1 MKNSSPGE
9 KNPEEEAKELTE
21 SNSLLD
27 RKHKVRVG
35 FKIPP
40 HLKNQLYEESN
51 RTGRSVT
58 DIVVEQLSKRYEG
71 GY

>member
-1 MKNSSPGE
+1 MKNLSP
-9 KNPEEEAKELTE
+9 KKKSAEEEARKLEE
-21 SNSLLD
+21 SDSLLD

-51 RTGRSVT
+51 KTGRSVT
-58 DIVVEQLSKRYEG
+58 DIVVEQLAKRYEDVS
-71 GY
+71 